1 MPSIPW
7 RPRVILPGRS
17 FRLPVQATDD
27 NIALEADHFETIAT
41 RWCERDT
48 ARYYYL
54 RSPQKQGDYTLIATH
69 NGNTEETTI
78 QVRTLDDL
86 RQPHTY
92 NGAQWPRRW
101 PLGQNYHPTKTRQTL
116 QNDPKSEHLNEKTL
130 AYWSSQPD
138 HVLWSQLPPAELPK
152 AHFANCHQGCPNC
165 GTAIFKYSGFYPWLR
180 NHMPCDFKSKCP
192 HCAFVYPSNDLTKE
206 DYISGEHADDG
217 YGYFDAEGHIYLF
230 AATYHR
236 DQCRAYHAG
245 INALTDSLRAG
256 DRDEERTRK
265 LGLMLL
271 RYATEEV
278 YLASVPQFRYGPS
291 KSVEE
296 PWEWGQPDWAE
307 ETDPV
312 AALSRKGSIRY
323 SIDTPYLIESLALAY
338 DTVWPFLK
346 EDTQLVER
354 AQAFGLSLQSPEDT
368 CLFIEEMLA
377 ALLQVTLDRGAGSNL
392 PRESQGALILLRC
405 LDRADAQ
412 DVMDWVYDE
421 GPDTLRV
428 FTTNDILPD
437 GTPQESTGGY
447 NAIHSDG
454 LFDLEYDLRN
464 LRTQHPE
471 AYPESLYPSL
481 FNDPRGAR
489 VPRALCEITMIGK
502 SYFQFGDGSA
512 PGSAGIQTEAEGS
525 IRLENDLYHAPMNP
539 SVLER
544 AIAFTSDP
552 HLAEIQSAVQNKQHR
567 ALGPTILDSVG
578 IAILRTPEAPERAAV
593 GIAYG
598 DTMHHRHRDLLDVQL
613 FAFDRP
619 FLTDLGY
626 PQSWA
631 STSLWEAHWATHN
644 TIWADLP
651 PGEPTSAGRG
661 RLVRALFTDGIQI
674 LDIEAYRW
682 ALDPSGGWR
691 KLDITFRRLIA
702 LIETDGEGIAL
713 LDLSRIAGGA
723 EHWRTCRGLEGIFQ
737 TDNVDL
743 KPQPGT
749 VAGPDIQRTQTD
761 NLPHPD
767 HTALAYMDSVTTA
780 QAPPTFRGTWQSQ
793 IEPAVHLDLHQLNT
807 SPNTQIINARAAQAM
822 GKPEESNYLYHP
834 LLWRRTPDNDTTCI
848 DLVFEPHIGNP
859 TLAKTIAIPSDNPTA
874 AGIHL
879 TTAKGKQIAL
889 YWAPNAN
896 PDDKTQFEN
905 GVALTGALAVVAD
918 SQISTMGATAFQNAG
933 TYPPN
938 PPSYKEGGNQV
949 SPPRLGE
956 GSESVLR
963 QLLTNPHARQTGRII
978 ALNRDTCTID
988 IEGLQDIAAGDRI
1001 TINSDGRAHSYR
1013 IKAAKQLDTHIHRLT
1028 LDITSILGR
1037 AKIIAIQDNKIDLG
1051 FHIMAKSGNLHGT
1064 RLQTETSDDWAVIEN
1079 AQNASTWPPG
1089 KIRTTIYLDPNN
1101 KLQNLSPG
1109 TWVQAVDYVIGD
1121 PVLFEPLCRG

>member
-7 RPRVILPGRS
+7 RPRVMLPGRS

-27 NIALEADHFETIAT
+27 NIALTAEHFETIAT

-54 RSPQKQGDYTLIATH
+54 RSPQQQGDYTLIATH
-69 NGNTEETTI
+69 NGNTAETTI

-101 PLGQNYHPTKTRQTL
+101 PLGQNYQPTKTRQTL
-116 QNDPKSEHLNEKTL
+116 QNDPKTERFNEETL

-138 HVLWSQLPPAELPK
+138 HILWSQLPPAELPK

-165 GTAIFKYSGFYPWLR
+165 GTAIFKYSGFYPWER
-180 NHMPCDFKSKCP
+180 NHLPCDFKSKCP
-192 HCAFVYPSNDLTKE
+192 NCASIYPSNNLTKE
-206 DYISGEHADDG
+206 DYTSGEYADDG

-256 DRDEERTRK
+256 DLDEERTRK

-271 RYATEEV
+271 RYATEEL
-278 YLASVPQFRYGPS
+278 YLASIPQFRYGPS
-291 KSVEE
+291 KGVEE

-307 ETDPV
+307 ESDPV
-312 AALSRKGSIRY
+312 AALQRKGTIRY

-338 DTVWPFLK
+338 DTAWPLLR

-354 AQAFGLSLQSPEDT
+354 ARPFGLSLQSPEDT

-377 ALLQVTLDRGAGSNL
+377 ALLQVTLDRGASSNL

-412 DVMDWVYDE
+412 DIMDWVYDE

-428 FTTNDILPD
+428 FTTNDFLPD
-437 GTPQESTGGY
+437 GTPLEATGGY

-454 LFDLEYDLRN
+454 LFDLEYHLRN
-464 LRTQHPE
+464 LRNQQPD

-481 FNDPRGAR
+481 FKDPRGAR

-512 PGSAGIQTEAEGS
+512 PGSAGTQAEDS
-525 IRLENDLYHAPMNP
+525 IRLENDLFHPPMNP

-552 HLAEIQSAVQNKQHR
+552 HLEEIQATIQNKQHR
-567 ALGPTILDSVG
+567 ALGPTILDGVG

-631 STSLWEAHWATHN
+631 SISPWEAHWATHN
-644 TIWADLP
+644 TVWADLP
-651 PGEPTSAGRG
+651 PGESTSAGRG
-661 RLVRALFTDGIQI
+661 RLVRALFTDGIQV

-682 ALDPSGGWR
+682 VPDASGGWR
-691 KLDITFRRLIA
+691 KADITYRRLIA

-713 LDLSRIAGGA
+713 LDLSRITGGT
-723 EHWRTCRGLEGIFQ
+723 EHWRTCRGLEGVFQ
-737 TDNVDL
+737 TDNTDL

-749 VAGPDIQRTQTD
+749 VAGPHIPRGQTD

-767 HTALAYMDSVTTA
+767 HTALAYMDNVTTA
-780 QAPPTFRGTWQSQ
+780 QAPPTFQGTWQSQ
-793 IEPAVHLDLHQLNT
+793 IEPAAHLDLHQLNT
-807 SPNTQIINARAAQAM
+807 SPNTQVVNTRAAQAM
-822 GKPEESNYLYHP
+822 GTPEESNYLYHP
-834 LLWRRTPDNDTTCI
+834 VIWRRTPQNDTTCI
-848 DLVFEPHIGNP
+848 DLVFEPHLGNP
-859 TLAKTIAIPSDNPTA
+859 TLANTTAIPSNNPTA

-879 TTAKGKQIAL
+879 TTAQGKQITL
-889 YWAPNAN
+889 YWAPNASPN
-896 PDDKTQFEN
+896 DKTQFEN

-918 SQISTMGATAFQNAG
+918 SQISTIGATAFQNAEK
-933 TYPPN
+933 T
-938 PPSYKEGGNQV
+938 
-949 SPPRLGE
+949 
-956 GSESVLR
+956 
-963 QLLTNPHARQTGRII
+963 LTNTRAQQTGRII

-988 IEGLQDIAAGDRI
+988 VKGLQNIAEGDRI
-1001 TINSDGRAHSYR
+1001 TINPDGRAHSYR
-1013 IKAAKQLDTHIHRLT
+1013 IEAAEQLGTHIHRLT
-1028 LDITSILGR
+1028 LDVTSILGR
-1037 AKIIAIQDNKIDLG
+1037 AKIIAIEGNKIDLG
-1051 FHIMAKSGNLHGT
+1051 FQIMAKTGNLHGT
-1064 RLQTETSDDWAVIEN
+1064 RLQTETSDDWAVIAN
-1079 AQNASTWPPG
+1079 AQNASTWPPE
-1089 KIRTTIYLDPNN
+1089 KIRTTITIDPNNN
-1101 KLQNLSPG
+1101 KLQNLSPD
-1109 TWVQAVDYVIGD
+1109 TWIQVVDYVVGD

>member
-27 NIALEADHFETIAT
+27 NIALTAEHFETIAT

-54 RSPQKQGDYTLIATH
+54 RSPQKQGDYTLSATH
-69 NGNTEETTI
+69 NGNAAETTI
-78 QVRTLDDL
+78 QVRTLNDL

-101 PLGQNYHPTKTRQTL
+101 PLGQNYHSTKTRQTL
-116 QNDPKSEHLNEKTL
+116 QNDPKTERTNEETL

-138 HVLWSQLPPAELPK
+138 HVLWSQLPPVELPK

-165 GTAIFKYSGFYPWLR
+165 GTAIFKYSGFYPWVR
-180 NHMPCDFKSKCP
+180 NHLPCDFKSQCP
-192 HCAFVYPSNDLTKE
+192 NCASIYPSNDLTKE
-206 DYISGEHADDG
+206 DYTSGEYADDG

-271 RYATEEV
+271 RYATEEL
-278 YLASVPQFRYGPS
+278 YLAAVPQFRYGPS
-291 KSVEE
+291 KGVEE

-312 AALSRKGSIRY
+312 AALQRKGTIRY

-338 DTVWPFLK
+338 DTAWPLLK
-346 EDTQLVER
+346 EDEELVER
-354 AQAFGLSLQSPEDT
+354 ARPFGLSLQSPTDT

-377 ALLQVTLDRGAGSNL
+377 ALLQVTLDRGASSNL

-405 LDRADAQ
+405 LDRTDAR
-412 DVMDWVYDE
+412 DAMDWVYDE

-428 FTTNDILPD
+428 FTTNDFLPD
-437 GTPQESTGGY
+437 GTPLEATGGY

-454 LFDLEYDLRN
+454 LFDLEYHLRN
-464 LRTQHPE
+464 LRTQQPD

-481 FNDPRGAR
+481 FKDPRGAR

-512 PGSAGIQTEAEGS
+512 PGSAGIQTEGY
-525 IRLENDLYHAPMNP
+525 IRLKDDLFHPPMNP

-552 HLAEIQSAVQNKQHR
+552 HLEEIQTAVQNKQHR
-567 ALGPTILDSVG
+567 ALGPTILDGVG

-631 STSLWEAHWATHN
+631 SISPWEAHWATHN
-644 TIWADLP
+644 TVWADLP
-651 PGEPTSAGRG
+651 PGESTSAGRG
-661 RLVRALFTDGIQI
+661 RLVRALFTAGIQI
-674 LDIEAYRW
+674 LDIEATRW

-691 KLDITFRRLIA
+691 KLDITYRRLIA

-713 LDLSRIAGGA
+713 LDLSRITGGT

-737 TDNVDL
+737 TDNADL

-749 VAGPDIQRTQTD
+749 VAGPHIQRAQTD

-767 HTALAYMDSVTTA
+767 HTALAYMDNVTIA
-780 QAPPTFRGTWQSQ
+780 QAPPAFRGTWQSQ
-793 IEPAVHLDLHQLNT
+793 IEPAAHLDLHQLNT
-807 SPNTQIINARAAQAM
+807 SSNTQVVNTRAAQAM
-822 GKPEESNYLYHP
+822 GTPEESNYLYHP
-834 LLWRRTPDNDTTCI
+834 VIWRRTPQNDTTCI
-848 DLVFEPHIGNP
+848 DLVFEPRLGNP
-859 TLAKTIAIPSDNPTA
+859 TLANTTAIPSNNPTA
-874 AGIHL
+874 AGIQL
-879 TTAKGKQIAL
+879 TTSQGKQIAL
-889 YWAPNAN
+889 YWAPNAG

-905 GVALTGALAVVAD
+905 GTILTGALAVVAD
-918 SQISTMGATAFQNAG
+918 SQISTMGATAFQNAEK
-933 TYPPN
+933 T
-938 PPSYKEGGNQV
+938 
-949 SPPRLGE
+949 
-956 GSESVLR
+956 
-963 QLLTNPHARQTGRII
+963 LTNPRAQQTGRII
-978 ALNRDTCTID
+978 ALNRDTCTINV
-988 IEGLQDIAAGDRI
+988 EGLQEIAAGDRI
-1001 TINSDGRAHSYR
+1001 TINPEGRAHSYR
-1013 IKAAKQLDTHIHRLT
+1013 IETAEQLGSHSHRIT

-1037 AKIIAIQDNKIDLG
+1037 AKIIAIEGNKID
-1051 FHIMAKSGNLHGT
+1051 FSFQIMTKSGNLHGT
-1064 RLQTETSDDWAVIEN
+1064 RLQTETSDNWAVITN

-1089 KIRTTIYLDPNN
+1089 KIRTTITIDPNNN
-1101 KLQNLSPG
+1101 KLQNLSPD
-1109 TWVQAVDYVIGD
+1109 TWIQVVDYVVGD
-1121 PVLFEPLCRG
+1121 PILFEPLCRG

>member
-27 NIALEADHFETIAT
+27 NIALTAEHFETIAT

-54 RSPQKQGDYTLIATH
+54 RSPQQQGDYTLIATH
-69 NGNTEETTI
+69 NGNTAETTI

-101 PLGQNYHPTKTRQTL
+101 PLGQNYQPTKTRQTL
-116 QNDPKSEHLNEKTL
+116 QNDPKTERFNEETL

-138 HVLWSQLPPAELPK
+138 HILWSQLPPAELPK

-165 GTAIFKYSGFYPWLR
+165 GTAIFKYSGFYPWVR
-180 NHMPCDFKSKCP
+180 NHLPCDFKSQCP
-192 HCAFVYPSNDLTKE
+192 NCASIYPSNDLTKE
-206 DYISGEHADDG
+206 DYTSGEYADDG

-256 DRDEERTRK
+256 DLDEERTRK

-271 RYATEEV
+271 RYATEEL

-291 KSVEE
+291 KGVEE
-296 PWEWGQPDWAE
+296 PWDWGQPDWAE
-307 ETDPV
+307 ESNPV
-312 AALSRKGSIRY
+312 AALQKKGTIRY

-338 DTVWPFLK
+338 DTAWPLLK
-346 EDTQLVER
+346 EDEELVER
-354 AQAFGLSLQSPEDT
+354 ARPFGLSLQSPTDT

-377 ALLQVTLDRGAGSNL
+377 ALLQVTLDRGASSNL

-405 LDRADAQ
+405 LDRADAR

-428 FTTNDILPD
+428 FTTNDFLPD
-437 GTPQESTGGY
+437 GTPLEATGGY

-454 LFDLEYDLRN
+454 LFDLEYHLRN
-464 LRTQHPE
+464 LRTQQPD

-481 FNDPRGAR
+481 FKDPRGAR

-512 PGSAGIQTEAEGS
+512 PGSAGIQTEDS
-525 IRLENDLYHAPMNP
+525 IRLENDLFHPPMNA

-552 HLAEIQSAVQNKQHR
+552 HLEEIQATVQNKQHR
-567 ALGPTILDSVG
+567 ALGPTILDGVG

-631 STSLWEAHWATHN
+631 SISPWEAHWATHN

-651 PGEPTSAGRG
+651 PGESTSAGRG

-682 ALDPSGGWR
+682 VPDASGRWR
-691 KLDITFRRLIA
+691 KADITYRRLIA

-713 LDLSRIAGGA
+713 LDLSRITGGA

-737 TDNVDL
+737 TDNADL

-749 VAGPDIQRTQTD
+749 VAGPHIPRAQTD

-767 HTALAYMDSVTTA
+767 HTALAYMDNVTTA
-780 QAPPTFRGTWQSQ
+780 QAPPAFRGTWQSQ
-793 IEPAVHLDLHQLNT
+793 IEPAAHLDLHQLNT
-807 SPNTQIINARAAQAM
+807 SSNTQVVNTRAAHAM
-822 GKPEESNYLYHP
+822 GTPEESNYLYHP
-834 LLWRRTPDNDTTCI
+834 VIWRRTPDSDTTCI
-848 DLVFEPHIGNP
+848 DLTFEPRLGNP
-859 TLAKTIAIPSDNPTA
+859 TLANTIAIPSDNPTA

-879 TTAKGKQIAL
+879 TTAQGKQIAL
-889 YWAPNAN
+889 YWAPNAGPN
-896 PDDKTQFEN
+896 DKTQFEN

-918 SQISTMGATAFQNAG
+918 SQISTMGATAFQNAEK
-933 TYPPN
+933 T
-938 PPSYKEGGNQV
+938 
-949 SPPRLGE
+949 
-956 GSESVLR
+956 
-963 QLLTNPHARQTGRII
+963 LTNTRAQQTGQIT
-978 ALNRDTCTID
+978 ALNRETCTID
-988 IEGLQDIAAGDRI
+988 VKGLENIAADDRI
-1001 TINSDGRAHSYR
+1001 TINPEGRAHSYR
-1013 IKAAKQLDTHIHRLT
+1013 IEAAEQLDAHIHRLT
-1028 LDITSILGR
+1028 LDVTSILGR
-1037 AKIIAIQDNKIDLG
+1037 AKIIAIEGNKIDFG
-1051 FHIMAKSGNLHGT
+1051 FQIMAKTGNLHGT
-1064 RLQTETSDDWAVIEN
+1064 RLQTETSDNWAVITN

-1089 KIRTTIYLDPNN
+1089 RIRTSIYLDPNN

-1109 TWVQAVDYVIGD
+1109 TWVQVVDYVIGD

>member
-1 MPSIPW
+1 MPSISW

-17 FRLPVQATDD
+17 FRLPVQAIDD
-27 NIALEADHFETIAT
+27 NIALTADHFETIAT

-54 RSPQKQGDYTLIATH
+54 RSPQQQGDYTLIATH
-69 NGNTEETTI
+69 NGNTAETTI

-101 PLGQNYHPTKTRQTL
+101 PLGQNYQPTKTRQTL
-116 QNDPKSEHLNEKTL
+116 QNDPRPERFNEKTL

-165 GTAIFKYSGFYPWLR
+165 GTAIFKYSGFYPWVR
-180 NHMPCDFKSKCP
+180 NHLPCDFKSECP
-192 HCAFVYPSNDLTKE
+192 NCASIYPSNDLTKE
-206 DYISGEHADDG
+206 DYTSGEYADDG

-245 INALTDSLRAG
+245 INALTDSLRTG
-256 DRDEERTRK
+256 DLDEERTRK

-271 RYATEEV
+271 RYATEEL
-278 YLASVPQFRYGPS
+278 YLAAVPQFRYGPS

-307 ETDPV
+307 EPDPV
-312 AALSRKGSIRY
+312 AALSRKGTIRY

-338 DTVWPFLK
+338 DTAWPLLR
-346 EDTQLVER
+346 EDEELVER
-354 AQAFGLSLQSPEDT
+354 ARTFGLSLQGPEDT

-392 PRESQGALILLRC
+392 PRESQGVLILLRC
-405 LDRADAQ
+405 LDRADAR

-428 FTTNDILPD
+428 FTTNDFLPD
-437 GTPQESTGGY
+437 GTPLEATGGY

-454 LFDLEYDLRN
+454 LFDLEYHLRN
-464 LRTQHPE
+464 LRTQQPD

-481 FNDPRGAR
+481 FKDPRGAR

-512 PGSAGIQTEAEGS
+512 PGSAGIQTEGY
-525 IRLENDLYHAPMNP
+525 IRLENDLFHPPMNA

-552 HLAEIQSAVQNKQHR
+552 HLEEIQATVQNKQHR
-567 ALGPTILDSVG
+567 ALGPTILDGAG

-631 STSLWEAHWATHN
+631 SISPWEAHWATHN

-651 PGEPTSAGRG
+651 PGESTSAGRG

-674 LDIEAYRW
+674 LDIEATRW
-682 ALDPSGGWR
+682 VPDASGGWR
-691 KLDITFRRLIA
+691 KADITYRRLIA

-713 LDLSRIAGGA
+713 LDLSRITGGT

-737 TDNVDL
+737 TDNTDL

-749 VAGPDIQRTQTD
+749 VAGPHIQRAQTD

-767 HTALAYMDSVTTA
+767 HTALAYMDNVTTA
-780 QAPPTFRGTWQSQ
+780 QAPGNFRGTWQSQ
-793 IEPAVHLDLHQLNT
+793 IEPAAHLDLHQLNA
-807 SPNTQIINARAAQAM
+807 SQNTQVVNTRAAQAM
-822 GKPEESNYLYHP
+822 GTPEESNYLYHP
-834 LLWRRTPDNDTTCI
+834 VIWRRTPDNDTTCI
-848 DLVFEPHIGNP
+848 DLVFEPHLGNP
-859 TLAKTIAIPSDNPTA
+859 TLANTTAIPSNNPTA
-874 AGIHL
+874 AGIQL
-879 TTAKGKQIAL
+879 TTSQGKQIAL
-889 YWAPNAN
+889 YWAPNAG

-905 GVALTGALAVVAD
+905 GTILTGALAVVAD
-918 SQISTMGATAFQNAG
+918 SQISTMGATAFQNAEK
-933 TYPPN
+933 T
-938 PPSYKEGGNQV
+938 
-949 SPPRLGE
+949 
-956 GSESVLR
+956 
-963 QLLTNPHARQTGRII
+963 LTNTRARQTGRII

-988 IEGLQDIAAGDRI
+988 VEGLENITVDDRI
-1001 TINSDGRAHSYR
+1001 TINPDGRAHSYR
-1013 IKAAKQLDTHIHRLT
+1013 IEAAEQLDAHSHRLT
-1028 LDITSILGR
+1028 LDVTSILGR
-1037 AKIIAIQDNKIDLG
+1037 AKIIAIEGNKIDLG
-1051 FHIMAKSGNLHGT
+1051 FQIMAKTGNLHGT
-1064 RLQTETSDDWAVIEN
+1064 RLQTETSDDWTVIAN

-1089 KIRTTIYLDPNN
+1089 KIRTTITIDPNN
-1101 KLQNLSPG
+1101 NRRQNLSPD
-1109 TWVQAVDYVIGD
+1109 TWIQVVDYVIGD